1 MKPNS
6 KIASFFNA
14 IFVNFRHVGV
24 VLKIEKVVK
33 KMAPAEKILFSVC
46 AATFAVSAL
55 VLLFRVHSSFLV
67 EIPSFGGSFT
77 EGSVGSPRFIN
88 PVLAISDTDKDLAS
102 LVYAGLIKMDDSGAF
117 VPDLAESYEVLEGG
131 TVYYATL
138 KEDAY
143 FHDGEKVTTDDIIF
157 TLNKITDPTVKS
169 PRAVSW
175 SGVSVEKISD
185 REIRFTLSKSYAPFL
200 EAMTVGILPKHIWEK
215 ASSEEFPFSEFNIN
229 PVGSGPYK
237 IKKVVRN
244 GGGIPTSITLS
255 AFQNYA
261 LGSPKIKT
269 INLKFFQNENELY
282 RAYKDREIDSMVG
295 LSPVTAKKLEQE
307 NTLSEESSLP
317 RVFGLFFNQNT
328 ATVLLNRE
336 VREALDVSA
345 PKQQIVDEV
354 LFGFGKPLNG
364 PTPDNVE
371 NNPEMAVGNMEK
383 AKEILSQSGWS
394 PNEEGVLTKK
404 TKSGTEIL
412 KFAITTS
419 DSPELKSAASILKE
433 TWKNLGAEID
443 IKVFEAGDLSQN
455 IIKGRK
461 YDALLFGEV
470 VSNKSDLYP
479 FWHSSERNDP
489 GLNIALYA
497 NITADKLLEEMRED
511 LNVENEREKREALV
525 AEIKSD
531 LPAVFLFS
539 PDLLY
544 VRPEKVKN
552 LSLKNISSPSE
563 RFTSIQK
570 WFIETDKVWE
580 IFADR
585 ST

>member
-1 MKPNS
+1 
-6 KIASFFNA
+6 
-14 IFVNFRHVGV
+14 
-24 VLKIEKVVK
+24 
-33 KMAPAEKILFSVC
+33 
-46 AATFAVSAL
+46 
-55 VLLFRVHSSFLV
+55 
-67 EIPSFGGSFT
+67 
-77 EGSVGSPRFIN
+77 
-88 PVLAISDTDKDLAS
+88 
-102 LVYAGLIKMDDSGAF
+102 
-117 VPDLAESYEVLEGG
+117 
-131 TVYYATL
+131 
-138 KEDAY
+138 
-143 FHDGEKVTTDDIIF
+143 
-157 TLNKITDPTVKS
+157 
-169 PRAVSW
+169 
-175 SGVSVEKISD
+175 
-185 REIRFTLSKSYAPFL
+185 
-200 EAMTVGILPKHIWEK
+200 MTVGILPKHIWEK

-433 TWKNLGAEID
+433 AWKNLGAEID

-570 WFIETDKVWE
+570 WFIETDKDWE